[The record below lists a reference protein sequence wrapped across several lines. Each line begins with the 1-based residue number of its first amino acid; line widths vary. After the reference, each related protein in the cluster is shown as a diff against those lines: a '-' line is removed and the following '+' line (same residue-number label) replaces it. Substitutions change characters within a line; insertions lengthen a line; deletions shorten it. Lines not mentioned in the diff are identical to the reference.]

1 DRGTRRRYLQR
12 RRRQVHD
19 RRQDQPHHDGHPHRQ
34 GQRHPDLRRHQ
45 VVLAATA
52 EGHAAGLRPR
62 QESRRHHAV
71 RTEDL
76 SHVCRRA
83 TGAVALLDSADPRED
98 AMQNLASYLYLIGY
112 SFAIFVLISLGLA
125 VIFGMMR
132 VINLAQGE
140 FLMLG
145 AYVCVEATKAGIA
158 LWLAI
163 IAAGVAV
170 GVFGIVVER
179 LIIRFL
185 YGRILDTLLATWG
198 LSLFLVGG
206 VTILYGPQSE
216 SVGVTLGSLQIGDI
230 AYSRYSLI
238 VILVAVLLLVGTYA
252 LWRFTRFGLI
262 VRGTMQNAGM
272 ANAMGINTGL
282 IYLLTFGFG
291 SALTGLAGA
300 VLVPVVGAS
309 PQLGLSYIAKAF
321 ITVIAGGPLP
331 LFGTSAGSALFGS
344 IDGIVSYES
353 STVVSEVAVL
363 LVPIVLLLLLPLGIT
378 GRLRHGL

>member
-1 DRGTRRRYLQR
+1 
-12 RRRQVHD
+12 
-19 RRQDQPHHDGHPHRQ
+19 
-34 GQRHPDLRRHQ
+34 
-45 VVLAATA
+45 
-52 EGHAAGLRPR
+52 
-62 QESRRHHAV
+62 
-71 RTEDL
+71 
-76 SHVCRRA
+76 
-83 TGAVALLDSADPRED
+83 
-98 AMQNLASYLYLIGY
+98 MQHLASYLYLICY

-145 AYVCVEATKAGIA
+145 AYVCVEATKAGLP
-158 LWLAI
+158 LWLSI
-163 IAAGVAV
+163 IAAGAAV
-170 GVFGIVVER
+170 GAFGILVER
-179 LIIRFL
+179 AILRHL
-185 YGRILDTLLATWG
+185 YGRTLATLLATWG

-216 SVGVTLGSLQIGDI
+216 SVGATLGSFQIGDI

-238 VILVAVLLLVGTYA
+238 VIVVAVLLLVGTYA

-282 IYLLTFGFG
+282 VYMLTFGFG

-331 LFGTSAGSALFGS
+331 LLGTSAASALFGT

-363 LVPIVLLLLLPLGIT
+363 LVAIVLLRLLPLGIT
-378 GRLRHGL
+378 GRLRTGL